1 MTSRKIICIA
11 AAFMLAATTLFGAC
25 TNYTR
30 ERGVENTWRSIDLS
44 QIIPG
49 TTTQMEIVKQLGP
62 PSQIIDLKAGPAFYY
77 LAEQTQGG
85 GVILI
90 LFNHMDEKITYDRA
104 VFFFD
109 TQGVL
114 LDYSLSKESITHGKE

>member
-1 MTSRKIICIA
+1 MTFRKIICIA

-44 QIIPG
+44 QIVPG

-109 TQGVL
+109 AQGVL
-114 LDYSLSKESITHGKE
+114 LDYSLSKESISHEKK

>member
-1 MTSRKIICIA
+1 MTFRKIICIA

-44 QIIPG
+44 QIVPG

-114 LDYSLSKESITHGKE
+114 LDYSLSKESISHEKK

>member
-1 MTSRKIICIA
+1 
-11 AAFMLAATTLFGAC
+11 MLAATTLFGAC

-44 QIIPG
+44 QIVPG

-114 LDYSLSKESITHGKE
+114 LDYSLSKESISHEKK

>member
-44 QIIPG
+44 QIVPG

-109 TQGVL
+109 AQGVL
-114 LDYSLSKESITHGKE
+114 LDYSLSKESISHEKK